1 MYNKKGGIA
10 VEEISGI
17 LIFMIAMVLF
27 LLFFMGCR
35 VSKEAQEYEA
45 FEFSKEELEATK
57 ALNAFLGMPVDEER
71 NVMGVIIKSYQDKDY
86 CEFDKIAREHFSEIY
101 NDWRLTL
108 NIESLNHYNSYD
120 CGTLEAKC
128 TGFDMSKCH
137 SGPSSLVAES
147 EVKLPIL
154 NEDLE
159 LTELMV
165 LLQIRE

>member
-1 MYNKKGGIA
+1 MYNKKGTAFEEFVGLGAFSFA
-10 VEEISGI
+10 V
-17 LIFMIAMVLF
+17 LIGLLF
-27 LLFFMGCR
+27 LFGCR
-35 VSKEAQEYEA
+35 VYEKTRVYEE

-120 CGTLEAKC
+120 CGPLEAKC

>member
-71 NVMGVIIKSYQDKDY
+71 NVIDLIIESVNNGDY
-86 CEFDKIAREHFSEIY
+86 ADLNTAAVNHFSGTYDYWLLEIIGYDSIDY
-101 NDWRLTL
+101 NDYVGMTGMAFIPPLPEVKTKIYGLRD
-108 NIESLNHYNSYD
+108 NIE
-120 CGTLEAKC
+120 
-128 TGFDMSKCH
+128 
-137 SGPSSLVAES
+137 
-147 EVKLPIL
+147 L
-154 NEDLE
+154 NELE
-159 LTELMV
+159 ITLKV
-165 LLQIRE
+165 HKAYI